1 MATQTFSATIN
12 VATLLYYFDLIGPVP
27 RQAKKALTQFAVE
40 FYPTPDVK
48 QCVLASGSRV
58 VRISTN
64 SVTIPQ
70 PTLCVMSLLR
80 GDEEGEEGAKSQ

>member
-12 VATLLYYFDLIGPVP
+12 VATLLYYFDVIGPVP
-27 RQAKKALTQFAVE
+27 RQAIKLLTQFAVE

-48 QCVLASGSRV
+48 QCVLASGSHV

-64 SVTIPQ
+64 FVTIPQ

-80 GDEEGEEGAKSQ
+80 HHSNTKL

>member
-1 MATQTFSATIN
+1 M
-12 VATLLYYFDLIGPVP
+12 
-27 RQAKKALTQFAVE
+27 E

-64 SVTIPQ
+64 SVTISQ

-80 GDEEGEEGAKSQ
+80 GDEEGEEGAKSAVIQNYNNTFQTTHEGM